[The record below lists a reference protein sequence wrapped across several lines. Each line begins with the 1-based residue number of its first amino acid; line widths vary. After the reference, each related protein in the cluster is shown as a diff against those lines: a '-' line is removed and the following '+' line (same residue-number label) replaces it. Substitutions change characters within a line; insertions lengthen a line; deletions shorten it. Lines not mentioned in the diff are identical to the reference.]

1 MISIGL
7 DETLFIQLFLLIIVI
22 IMAKFLYLNP
32 IGKTISARN
41 EKIEGLKSTADS
53 QLQYVEDSKQAYE
66 KQLQEVKAE
75 MSAYQMKMQDEASKE
90 VDAIILLFQL
100 PKQK

>member
-41 EKIEGLKSTADS
+41 EKIEGLKSTANCNMWKI
-53 QLQYVEDSKQAYE
+53 LNK
-66 KQLQEVKAE
+66 L
-75 MSAYQMKMQDEASKE
+75 MKNNYRK
-90 VDAIILLFQL
+90 
-100 PKQK
+100 

>member
-41 EKIEGLKSTADS
+41 EKIEGLKSTA
-53 QLQYVEDSKQAYE
+53 
-66 KQLQEVKAE
+66 
-75 MSAYQMKMQDEASKE
+75 
-90 VDAIILLFQL
+90 ICGRF
-100 PKQK
+100 

>member
-41 EKIEGLKSTADS
+41 EKIEGLKSTATANCNMWKI
-53 QLQYVEDSKQAYE
+53 LNK
-66 KQLQEVKAE
+66 L
-75 MSAYQMKMQDEASKE
+75 MKKNYR
-90 VDAIILLFQL
+90 
-100 PKQK
+100 K